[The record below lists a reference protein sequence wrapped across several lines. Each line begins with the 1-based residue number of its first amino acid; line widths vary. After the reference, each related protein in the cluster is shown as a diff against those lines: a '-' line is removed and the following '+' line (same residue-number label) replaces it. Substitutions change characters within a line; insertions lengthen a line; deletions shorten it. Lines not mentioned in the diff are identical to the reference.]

1 MKTEYEYG
9 ELYAEW
15 VLNQKPFGEL
25 CNMDYNKCHPDIP
38 SGDYREMQ
46 RDGIANPDARD
57 YWNGFN
63 DKIREVT

>member
-25 CNMDYNKCHPDIP
+25 CNMDYNKCHPIYRLGIIEKCNGMELRTPMQGITGMDSMTK
-38 SGDYREMQ
+38 SG
-46 RDGIANPDARD
+46 
-57 YWNGFN
+57 
-63 DKIREVT
+63 K